1 MIKKLLLVIIAAVTI
16 GSIAAPSYA
25 QEIWENKD
33 DHIGSVTEK
42 AQQVGN
48 WFSGW
53 DASSPLIEELKKY
66 FGNGEMPEPEPE
78 PEIETR
84 QTPAVPENSQ
94 NTSPKE
100 RTPEEEGKKQQT
112 DLSSSSLKDYEPSEY
127 EKEVVDLVNEER
139 AAEGLEPL
147 EMFNRLSGLAVVKSQ
162 DMAEKNYFSHTS
174 PTYGSPFE
182 MMDEFDFTY
191 WAAGENIAA
200 GQRTPEE
207 VVEGWMNSEGHR
219 ANILNDQ
226 FTHIGV
232 GYIEDAGRYGTY
244 WTQLFM
250 KPR

>member
-1 MIKKLLLVIIAAVTI
+1 MIKKLLLVIIVAVII
-16 GSIAAPSYA
+16 GTIAAPSYA

-33 DHIGSVTEK
+33 EHLGSVTEK
-42 AQQVGN
+42 AHQVGN
-48 WFSGW
+48 WFSDW

-66 FGNGEMPEPEPE
+66 FGSGEMPEPE
-78 PEIETR
+78 IETS
-84 QTPAVPENSQ
+84 PAPVVPEDNQ
-94 NTSPKE
+94 NAESAERSGEEVNKE
-100 RTPEEEGKKQQT
+100 QA
-112 DLSSSSLKDYEPSEY
+112 DLTTSSLKDYEPSEY
-127 EKEVVDLVNEER
+127 EKEVVALVNEER
-139 AAEGLEPL
+139 AAEGLKPL
-147 EMFNRLSGLAVVKSQ
+147 EMFNRLSGLAVVKSE

-182 MMDEFDFTY
+182 MMDEFDFSY

-232 GYIEDAGRYGTY
+232 GYIEDSGKYGTY